1 MAAGGYRGRAGGSL
15 RATDAD
21 RDTVRSILED
31 AHAEGR
37 LSWDDFDTR
46 STALVSAKTY
56 DQLATLTA
64 DLPNRIPAV
73 RPQVFDPGVPYQEA
87 PLNSLA
93 ILSFSLGLG
102 QIFFWFFTGIPA
114 IITGHIAR
122 QQIKRRGDQGAGFA
136 LAGLILGY
144 AGLGL
149 AVVVGLIIT
158 LIVVAATGHG
168 HH

>member
-1 MAAGGYRGRAGGSL
+1 M

-21 RDTVRSILED
+21 REMVRTILED

-37 LSWDDFDTR
+37 LSWEEFDTR

-56 DQLATLTA
+56 DQLAGLTA

-73 RPQVFDPGVPYQEA
+73 PPQVYDPGMPFGEA
-87 PLNSLA
+87 PLNSMALA
-93 ILSFSLGLG
+93 SLSLGLS
-102 QIFFWFFTGIPA
+102 QIFFWFLTGIPA

-122 QQIKRRGDQGAGFA
+122 RQIKRTGEQGAGFA
-136 LAGLILGY
+136 IAGLVLGY

-149 AVVVGLIIT
+149 AVLTGIIIT
-158 LIVVAATGHG
+158 VIVVATT
-168 HH
+168 